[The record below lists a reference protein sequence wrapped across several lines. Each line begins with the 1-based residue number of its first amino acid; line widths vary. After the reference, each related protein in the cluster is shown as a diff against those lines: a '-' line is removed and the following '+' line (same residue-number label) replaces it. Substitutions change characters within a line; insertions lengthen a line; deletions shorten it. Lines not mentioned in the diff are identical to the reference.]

1 MINKCNKKMILII
14 GVIMKFKRIIKKY
27 QKNNKIL
34 KSKIRK
40 SKINLMIWKFLKVI
54 LNLSQII
61 KRSFN
66 FHLNSF

>member
-1 MINKCNKKMILII
+1 MILII